1 MSGGARRGALLS
13 LVLALGLAG
22 CGNPAPEPARFVPP
36 HPSTTELEGPLRAR
50 YNLLP
55 TLALGEA
62 VAREYGVERDAGTA
76 LLVVAL
82 RRPTADGDETGAVGE
97 VSAEVVDLAGRRQAV
112 AMPTDAGRSST
123 SSAVS
128 ERRVCIPRQR
138 WVFSDRRGRSGA
150 IGGRPRGASNVRARG
165 IAPAPHPSGPGGHA
179 TRAPSGDKGPL
190 RGPGE
195 VP

>member
-1 MSGGARRGALLS
+1 MSGGAGRGALLS

-22 CGNPAPEPARFVPP
+22 CGSPAPEPARFVPP
-36 HPSTTELEGPLRAR
+36 HPSTTELDGPLRAR

-112 AMPTDAGRSST
+112 AMRPVATGEYVDHVGT
-123 SSAVS
+123 V
-128 ERRVCIPRQR
+128 RV
-138 WVFSDRRGRSGA
+138 GA
-150 IGGRPRGASNVRARG
+150 HDTLRARIVVVVDG
-165 IAPAPHPSGPGGHA
+165 RRQEFDFQRSF
-179 TRAPSGDKGPL
+179 
-190 RGPGE
+190 
-195 VP
+195 

>member
-112 AMPTDAGRSST
+112 AMRPVATGDYVDHVGT
-123 SSAVS
+123 V
-128 ERRVCIPRQR
+128 RV
-138 WVFSDRRGRSGA
+138 GA
-150 IGGRPRGASNVRARG
+150 HDTLRARIVVVVDG
-165 IAPAPHPSGPGGHA
+165 RRQEFDFQRSF
-179 TRAPSGDKGPL
+179 
-190 RGPGE
+190 
-195 VP
+195 

>member
-62 VAREYGVERDAGTA
+62 VAREYGVERSADTA

-82 RRPTADGDETGAVGE
+82 RRPGADGDETAADGE
-97 VSAEVVDLAGRRQAV
+97 VSAEAVDLAGRRQAV
-112 AMPTDAGRSST
+112 
-123 SSAVS
+123 
-128 ERRVCIPRQR
+128 ELRRVSTGDYVDHVGVVRIGTHDTVRVHVGVVADGRRQA
-138 WVFSDRRGRSGA
+138 FDFQRSF
-150 IGGRPRGASNVRARG
+150 
-165 IAPAPHPSGPGGHA
+165 
-179 TRAPSGDKGPL
+179 
-190 RGPGE
+190 
-195 VP
+195 

>member
-1 MSGGARRGALLS
+1 MNAASRCGFALL
-13 LVLALGLAG
+13 LALAAATGLVA
-22 CGNPAPEPARFVPP
+22 CGGRAPEPAQFIPP
-36 HPSTTELEGPLRAR
+36 PQSTTELEGLRAR

-112 AMPTDAGRSST
+112 AMRPVATGEYVDHVGT
-123 SSAVS
+123 V
-128 ERRVCIPRQR
+128 RV
-138 WVFSDRRGRSGA
+138 GA
-150 IGGRPRGASNVRARG
+150 HDTLRARIVVVVDG
-165 IAPAPHPSGPGGHA
+165 RRQEFDFQRSF
-179 TRAPSGDKGPL
+179 
-190 RGPGE
+190 
-195 VP
+195 

>member
-22 CGNPAPEPARFVPP
+22 CGSSAPEPARFVPP

-82 RRPTADGDETGAVGE
+82 RRPTADGDEAGAVGE

-112 AMPTDAGRSST
+112 AMRPVATGEYVDHVGT
-123 SSAVS
+123 V
-128 ERRVCIPRQR
+128 RV
-138 WVFSDRRGRSGA
+138 GA
-150 IGGRPRGASNVRARG
+150 HDTLRARIVVVVDG
-165 IAPAPHPSGPGGHA
+165 RRQEFDFQRSF
-179 TRAPSGDKGPL
+179 
-190 RGPGE
+190 
-195 VP
+195 